1 MFEKP
6 RWKLAKIQ
14 GVGFFCGFIVI
25 LLIAYFILRNHGV
38 EFDRYQKINVI
49 HNKIINDI
57 VNSENN
63 FYQTTQHLLLY
74 ALTDRVPELLGY
86 NAKKEGLKIG
96 LENLTESLDHISRN
110 PIGAS
115 RKTKAPDSKYSVFLA
130 KRLLSEK
137 LYEKYIALGEKIL
150 AVKETPSADA
160 NILLQ
165 YFKQIKDVE
174 ENFHEAF
181 QKLIRNEQELILWEK
196 ERADRDGWWVNFLAR
211 LVIVMAIFTIAVVFV
226 FTKLQIGNPVEQMTD
241 VAIRIASG
249 DLDQEVNVKSQTE
262 LGVLAKAFNRMT
274 KNLKDTIQYQ
284 KDQINKI
291 LVVVDAVAQGNFTT
305 RVEVTSTDEFG
316 KLGERLNKMIDNL
329 SFLVSQVDVAV
340 ERVTKVSSDILQE
353 TQEQATG
360 VTEQVAQLS
369 DVATSLRELTATSKQ
384 IAMASANVSNEAEK
398 ASHAALSGGRSVEDS
413 IQAMTKISATVLG
426 TAKKIR
432 HLGEESRKISKV
444 VTTIQDIAE
453 QINLLALNAA
463 IEAARAGEQGRGFA
477 VVADEVRKLAERS
490 SQFTE
495 EINALISTIQA
506 ETNSTVMAMEEGTKS
521 VEEGANLIDGAGAS
535 LRDIISLVEHTTELA
550 REISLST
557 DQQTRGNEQVT
568 GAMESLAQVVKQAEK
583 SAHRTTSS
591 AKSLTDLAQDLQKT
605 TEVLVVKGYASH

>member
-14 GVGFFCGFIVI
+14 GVGFFVGFLVI
-25 LLIAYFILRNHGV
+25 LFIGYFIWKNHAT
-38 EFDRYQKINVI
+38 EFKRYQKINVT
-49 HNKIINDI
+49 HNKITRDVVKLEND
-57 VNSENN
+57 

-74 ALTDRVPELLGY
+74 ALTDRVPFLLGY
-86 NAKKEGLKIG
+86 NQRKQGLQYA
-96 LENLTESLDHISRN
+96 LTDLIESLQNKARE
-110 PIGAS
+110 PIAGFATG
-115 RKTKAPDSKYSVFLA
+115 KKPDSAYSVFLA
-130 KRLLSEK
+130 KKLLSGK
-137 LYEKYIALGEKIL
+137 LYEKYIAIGEKIL
-150 AVKETPSADA
+150 AVKETPQSDTKS
-160 NILLQ
+160 LVQ
-165 YFKQIKDVE
+165 YFEQMKNVE
-174 ENFHEAF
+174 ENFHKAF
-181 QKLIRNEQELILWEK
+181 QNLILSEQELIQWEK
-196 ERADRDGWWVNFLAR
+196 ERADRDGQLVNILAIS
-211 LVIVMAIFTIAVVFV
+211 VIVLGIITIAVVFA
-226 FTKLQIGNPVEQMTD
+226 FTKFMIGNPVEQITE
-241 VAIRIASG
+241 VATRIAGG
-249 DLDQEVNVKSQTE
+249 DFDQEVTVKSQTE
-262 LGVLAKAFNRMT
+262 LGVLARAFNHMT

-291 LVVVDAVAQGNFTT
+291 LLVVDAVAQGNFTT

-316 KLGERLNKMIDNL
+316 KLGERLNKMIENL

-413 IQAMTKISATVLG
+413 IQAMTKISATVMG

-568 GAMESLAQVVKQAEK
+568 AAMESLAQVVRQAEK

-605 TEVLVVKGYASH
+605 TDVLVVKG